1 MGFLHKVAW
10 LGVML
15 LAGFGQASA
24 ATTAKD
30 DSQAAIAL
38 LEKALA
44 YYHDHG
50 DKAFAAF
57 SRQGEFVEK
66 DKYVFV
72 VDTKGT
78 MLASGGPS
86 SALIGRDVSE
96 VLGPDLQKTFKD
108 ALKVPEGNG
117 IQQAE
122 YRWQNWSD
130 GKVERKHVFYQRI
143 GERILAVGYYLPRA
157 SAEQAKALLDKAATD
172 LGKDEKG
179 TLTAIN
185 SLKGGYL
192 QDDLYVFV
200 VDLNTQRYVAHGT
213 NLRLINTD
221 FADVKTVLSNA
232 GTALMGTGA
241 ASGDN
246 RAVLAANAAINS
258 PLLEASLE
266 GARGI
271 VVNITGP
278 SDVGL
283 FEVTNAME
291 IVRGVAHQDA
301 NIIHGLVID
310 DDVNDEVRVTVV
322 AAGFER
328 WDSAVQRTATRGDG
342 RNTATSG
349 TVRPDAKG
357 GRLKDLFGG
366 ASDPLSGADDDDDL
380 PSFLK

>member
-1 MGFLHKVAW
+1 MRFLQKTAW
-10 LGVML
+10 LGCL
-15 LAGFGQASA
+15 LLLCLGQA
-24 ATTAKD
+24 
-30 DSQAAIAL
+30 QAAAKPADEDKAAQAL

-44 YYHDHG
+44 YYHDNG

-57 SRQGEFVEK
+57 SRQGEFVDK
-66 DKYVFV
+66 DRYVFV
-72 VDTKGT
+72 VDTKGV

-130 GKVERKHVFYQRI
+130 GKVERKHVYYQRI
-143 GERILAVGYYLPRA
+143 GQRILAVGYYLPRA

-200 VDLNTQRYVAHGT
+200 VDLNTGRYVAHGT

-221 FADVKTVLSNA
+221 FSKIKDPDGKPVGKPILKLMAEQDQGEYKYRWKNPVTGKVENKHAYVRKA
-232 GTALMGTGA
+232 GHFMV
-241 ASGDN
+241 
-246 RAVLAANAAINS
+246 AVGYYS
-258 PLLEASLE
+258 P
-266 GARGI
+266 
-271 VVNITGP
+271 
-278 SDVGL
+278 
-283 FEVTNAME
+283 
-291 IVRGVAHQDA
+291 
-301 NIIHGLVID
+301 
-310 DDVNDEVRVTVV
+310 
-322 AAGFER
+322 
-328 WDSAVQRTATRGDG
+328 
-342 RNTATSG
+342 
-349 TVRPDAKG
+349 
-357 GRLKDLFGG
+357 
-366 ASDPLSGADDDDDL
+366 
-380 PSFLK
+380 